1 MPAQAQGKGPYGL
14 RFWPKGSGFRFCAR
28 ADAQRAHTGAGA
40 RSVHLGT
47 AFILVEPGL
56 SHVGLGFSV
65 RATDPNHSHV
75 DAEDMMQET
84 YAGSTRM
91 QHAHGCNTH
100 AWIPLR
106 LNAHKCTYVHL

>member
-65 RATDPNHSHV
+65 WGLGFRDSDLILVEPGLSPVGRQLISVAAN
-75 DAEDMMQET
+75 
-84 YAGSTRM
+84 RW
-91 QHAHGCNTH
+91 HGR
-100 AWIPLR
+100 P
-106 LNAHKCTYVHL
+106 